1 MTLNAVVTI
10 LTILVVL
17 ALLVRGRLGTD
28 SILVGALG
36 FLVVTDVVPAREGLA
51 GFANEGMLTVAA
63 LYVVAAGL
71 RQTGAM
77 TRVAGSLLGR
87 TPDVRVALTRMV
99 VPVALGSAVL
109 NNTPIVAAM
118 LPAVVDWSRRFKV
131 PASKLLMPLSFAS
144 ILGGTLTVI
153 GTSTNLVVSGLVER
167 NLGTVEG
174 LERIGIFDISGVGLG
189 VAAAGLVMLVLLGPL
204 LIPDRSAAV
213 SLHDDP
219 REYTTEL
226 LVAKGSPM
234 AGLTVEEAGLR
245 NLSGGFLME
254 IDRGDTVLAVV
265 EPTTRL
271 MVGDRLVF
279 VGPREAVLDLT
290 RLPGL
295 QVAPDQRFRLDSP
308 DGERC
313 LVEAVVAPGNPLRG
327 KNIRDGRF
335 RERFNAVVVAVA
347 RDGRRIGG
355 RLGDVVL
362 EAGDVLLLEAHP
374 SWTEAQQGGRDFY
387 LTSEVA
393 DSSAFRPGKAG
404 IAALIMLVMVVAAA
418 SEFASMF
425 HASIVAAF
433 AMVWVGAC
441 SPTDARKS
449 IDISTLVAI
458 AASFGLGEAIRVSGT
473 DRLLAEA
480 LVAAGASNP
489 LMALAAMY
497 IGTMVLT
504 EMITNNAAAALMFP
518 FGLSLAAQLGV
529 SPMPFCVGVMFAAS
543 ASFSTPIGYQT
554 NLMVYGPGGYRFTDY
569 FRLGIPMQLVAG
581 VVAWLLIPWF
591 FPF

>member
-10 LTILVVL
+10 FTIVVVL
-17 ALLVRGRLGTD
+17 VLLIRGRLGTD

-36 FLVVTDVVPAREGLA
+36 FLIVTNVLPAREGLS

-87 TPDVRVALTRMV
+87 KPDVRIALARMS

-118 LPAVVDWSRRFKV
+118 LPAVTDWSRRFKV
-131 PASKLLMPLSFAS
+131 PASKLLMPLSYAT
-144 ILGGTLTVI
+144 ILGGTITVI
-153 GTSTNLVVSGLVER
+153 GTSTNLVVTGLIER
-167 NLGTVEG
+167 NLGKVEG
-174 LERIGIFDISGVGLG
+174 LERVGIFDISGIGLG
-189 VAAAGLVMLVLLGPL
+189 VAAAGVLMLIVLGPL
-204 LIPDRSAAV
+204 LIPDRSPAV

-226 LVAKGSPM
+226 LVGKGSPM
-234 AGLTVEEAGLR
+234 AGRTVEEAGLR
-245 NLSGGFLME
+245 SLSGGFLME
-254 IDRGDTVLAVV
+254 IDRGETVLPMV
-265 EPTTRL
+265 EPTTKL

-279 VGPREAVLDLT
+279 VGPRDAVLDLT

-295 QVAPDQRFRLDSP
+295 QAAPDQRFRLKSP

-313 LVEAVVAPGNPLRG
+313 LVEAVVAPENPLRG
-327 KNIRDGRF
+327 KSIRDGRF

-355 RLGDVVL
+355 RLGDVVV

-374 SWTEAQQGGRDFY
+374 SWRGAQEGGRDFY

-393 DSSAFRPGKAG
+393 DSSAFRPAKAG
-404 IAALIMLVMVVAAA
+404 VAVVIMVAMVVAAA
-418 SEFASMF
+418 TELTSMF
-425 HASIVAAF
+425 HAAIVAAF
-433 AMVWVGAC
+433 AMVWAGAC

-449 IDISTLVAI
+449 IDVSTLVAI
-458 AASFGLGEAIRVSGT
+458 AASFGIGESIRLSGT
-473 DRLLAEA
+473 DVLMAEA
-480 LVAAGASNP
+480 LISSGASNP
-489 LMALAAMY
+489 LIALAAIY
-497 IGTMVLT
+497 IVTTLLT
-504 EMITNNAAAALMFP
+504 EVITNNAAAALMFP
-518 FGLSLAAQLGV
+518 FSLSLAEQLGV
-529 SPMPFCVGVMFAAS
+529 SPMPFCVAIMFAAS
-543 ASFSTPIGYQT
+543 ASFMTPIGYQT

-569 FRLGIPMQLVAG
+569 LRLGIPMQLVAG
-581 VVAWLLIPWF
+581 VAAWWLIPIW

>member
-10 LTILVVL
+10 LTVLVVL
-17 ALLVRGRLGTD
+17 GLLVRGRLGTD

-36 FLVVTDVVPAREGLA
+36 FLIVTGVVPAQEGLS
-51 GFANEGMLTVAA
+51 GFANEGMPTVAA

-87 TPDVRVALTRMV
+87 KPDVRVALTRMV

-131 PASKLLMPLSFAS
+131 PASKLLMPLSFAT

-174 LERIGIFDISGVGLG
+174 LHRIGIFDISGVGLG
-189 VAAAGLVMLVLLGPL
+189 VAVAGMVMLVLLGPL
-204 LIPDRSAAV
+204 LIPDRSPAV

-226 LVAKGSPM
+226 LVGEGSPM
-234 AGLTVEEAGLR
+234 AGRTVEEAGLR

-254 IDRGDTVLAVV
+254 IDRGETVLPIV

-271 MVGDRLVF
+271 QVGDRLVF

-295 QVAPDQRFRLDSP
+295 QAAPDQRFRLTSP

-327 KNIRDGRF
+327 KAIRDGRF

-355 RLGDVVL
+355 RLGDVEL

-393 DSSAFRPGKAG
+393 DSSAFRPAKAG
-404 IAALIMLVMVVAAA
+404 VAAVIMVGMVVAAA
-418 SEFASMF
+418 TELTSMF

-433 AMVWVGAC
+433 AMVWFGAC

-449 IDISTLVAI
+449 IDVSTLVAI
-458 AASFGLGEAIRVSGT
+458 AASFGIGESIRVSGT

-480 LVAAGASNP
+480 WSP
-489 LMALAAMY
+489 R
-497 IGTMVLT
+497 
-504 EMITNNAAAALMFP
+504 
-518 FGLSLAAQLGV
+518 AQAT
-529 SPMPFCVGVMFAAS
+529 PCWPWRPCTS
-543 ASFSTPIGYQT
+543 A
-554 NLMVYGPGGYRFTDY
+554 
-569 FRLGIPMQLVAG
+569 
-581 VVAWLLIPWF
+581 PWS
-591 FPF
+591 

>member
-1 MTLNAVVTI
+1 MTLNAVLTI

-17 ALLVRGRLGTD
+17 ALLMRGRLGAD
-28 SILVGALG
+28 AILVGALG
-36 FLVVTDVVPAREGLA
+36 FLVVAGVVPAKEGLA

-77 TRVAGSLLGR
+77 TRVASGLLGR
-87 TPDVRVALTRMV
+87 KPDVRVAMTRMV

-118 LPAVVDWSRRFKV
+118 LPAVVDWSRRYKL
-131 PASKLLMPLSFAS
+131 PASKLLMPLSFAT

-153 GTSTNLVVSGLVER
+153 GTSTNLVVTGLVER
-167 NLGTVEG
+167 NLGHVEG
-174 LERIGIFDISGVGLG
+174 LKRIGIFDISGVGLG
-189 VAAAGLVMLVLLGPL
+189 VAVAGLLLLVLLGPV
-204 LIPDRSAAV
+204 LIPDRSPAV

-226 LVAKGSPM
+226 LVSKGSPM
-234 AGLTVEEAGLR
+234 AGRTVEEAGLR

-254 IDRGDTVLAVV
+254 IDRGATVLPVV

-271 MVGDRLVF
+271 IAGDRLVF

-295 QVAPDQRFRLDSP
+295 QAAPDQRFRLDSP

-327 KNIRDGRF
+327 KAIRDGRF
-335 RERFNAVVVAVA
+335 RDHFNAVVVAVA

-374 SWTEAQQGGRDFY
+374 SWSEAQHGGRDFY

-404 IAALIMLVMVVAAA
+404 VAALVMLVMVVAAA
-418 SEFASMF
+418 TEVVSMF
-425 HASIVAAF
+425 HAAIVAAF
-433 AMVWVGAC
+433 AMIWLGAC
-441 SPTDARKS
+441 SPADARKS
-449 IDISTLVAI
+449 IDIGTLVAI
-458 AASFGLGEAIRVSGT
+458 AASFGIGESIRMSGT
-473 DRLLAEA
+473 DQLLAEA
-480 LVAAGASNP
+480 LVSAGASSP
-489 LMALAAMY
+489 MMALAAMY
-497 IGTMVLT
+497 VGTMILT
-504 EMITNNAAAALMFP
+504 ELITNNAAAALMFP

-529 SPMPFCVGVMFAAS
+529 SPMPFCVAVMFAAS

-554 NLMVYGPGGYRFTDY
+554 NLMVYGPGGYRFGDY
-569 FRLGIPMQLVAG
+569 FRLGVPLQLVAG
-581 VVAWLLIPWF
+581 LVAWALIPHF